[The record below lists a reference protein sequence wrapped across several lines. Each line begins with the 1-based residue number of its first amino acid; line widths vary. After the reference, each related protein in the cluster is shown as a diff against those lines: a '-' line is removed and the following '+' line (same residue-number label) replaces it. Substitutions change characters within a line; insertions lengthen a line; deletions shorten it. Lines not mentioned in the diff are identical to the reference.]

1 MVVVFSFYLVFCP
14 RSPYFILLAFI
25 KKPQLK
31 SFFVPIINRCLSF
44 LQMTFKSFFSGQ
56 SVAPTCKIK
65 MEFTWVN
72 MSLDTSLTFNPYIF
86 LFGFPRHQKFGMGEK
101 GPSQPQNTE
110 KGHAHKHTHT
120 HTHTHNL
127 DFFCRLWAHSLLIIF
142 EFDSHQ
148 VLQCLLL
155 CYVLLVLLVL

>member
-14 RSPYFILLAFI
+14 RLPYFILLVFI

-56 SVAPTCKIK
+56 SVTPTRKIK

-72 MSLDTSLTFNPYIF
+72 MWLDTSLTFNPYIF
-86 LFGFPRHQKFGMGEK
+86 LFGFSIHQKFGMLEK
-101 GPSQPQNTE
+101 GPSQPQNIE
-110 KGHAHKHTHT
+110 KGVYWQQTYGASISK
-120 HTHTHNL
+120 NL
-127 DFFCRLWAHSLLIIF
+127 FSETAEL
-142 EFDSHQ
+142 E
-148 VLQCLLL
+148 
-155 CYVLLVLLVL
+155 

>member
-14 RSPYFILLAFI
+14 RLPYFILLVFI

-72 MSLDTSLTFNPYIF
+72 MWFDTSLTFNPYIF
-86 LFGFPRHQKFGMGEK
+86 LFGFSRHQKFGMLEK
-101 GPSQPQNTE
+101 GPSQPQNIE
-110 KGHAHKHTHT
+110 KGVYWQQTYRASISK
-120 HTHTHNL
+120 NL
-127 DFFCRLWAHSLLIIF
+127 FSETAEL
-142 EFDSHQ
+142 E
-148 VLQCLLL
+148 
-155 CYVLLVLLVL
+155 